1 MLEYKKPDKRYTN
14 PKTLYIMVIRH
25 NTNITETPCTQGYLE
40 WLQAHGFNVP
50 PEWKSNQHT
59 MRVAA

>member
-1 MLEYKKPDKRYTN
+1 MMLEYKKPDRKRYSN

-25 NTNITETPCTQGYLE
+25 NTNITETPVTDGYLE

-50 PEWKSNQHT
+50 PEWKQE
-59 MRVAA
+59 RKIA